1 MSPFL
6 SEEVKEMK
14 KNKGM
19 IAWFIMPCVLTLLIM
34 YLYPVIRTVLMSF
47 FAIDSVTADAST
59 WSFNGFGNYARIF
72 GSATFLT
79 SLSNM
84 LKIWLVGG
92 IFTLSIALLFAVIL
106 TSGIRFKKFFRA
118 AIYLPNVVSAVALA
132 TMWIQYIYN
141 QDYGLLNQML
151 EMVGLEG
158 VKWLGTDTK
167 FWAMLG
173 AFIFGAVGYYMLIFI
188 SGIERIPQDL
198 YEAATIDG
206 ANKIKQFFR
215 ITLPLLKGIIKTNL
229 TFWSINTITFFLW
242 TKMFSPILSEAST
255 IVPVVYL
262 YDTVFGTTGNAQR
275 DAGAGAAVGVILAIF
290 VGVIYLVTSKLLKD
304 DDLEF

>member
-242 TKMFSPILSEAST
+242 TKMFSPISSEAST

>member
-173 AFIFGAVGYYMLIFI
+173 AFIFGAGGYYMLIFI

-242 TKMFSPILSEAST
+242 TKMFSPISSEAST